1 MKEFL
6 KGNDI
11 SLTWNLPAVTAPVS
25 YEVGELYVYGGTC
38 RYNVL
43 HATVVGNQLKATI
56 RGELLPTGF
65 YSLEYL
71 YTYLDGEKNVHRR
84 IKKSLCFAI
93 TEDEEDNT
101 FELELN

>member
-11 SLTWNLPAVTAPVS
+11 SLTWTLPVATAPVS
-25 YEVGELYVYGGTC
+25 YTFGELYVYGGTC
-38 RYNVL
+38 RYNVDV
-43 HATVVGNQLKATI
+43 TVAGNQLRATI
-56 RGELLPTGF
+56 GGELLPTGF

-71 YTYLDGEKNVHRR
+71 YTYLDGGKNVHRR